1 MTSQWASVILSA
13 IGILLTIITVYMGIR
28 KSAKENAAAQA
39 KIESEQAAHNARM
52 EERIDELTREVR
64 KHNNFAERMPVLE
77 EQIKVANH
85 RIADLEEKMK

>member
-13 IGILLTIITVYMGIR
+13 IGIILTIITVYSGIR
-28 KSAKENAAAQA
+28 KSSKENAASQA

-85 RIADLEEKMK
+85 RIADLEAKTK

>member
-1 MTSQWASVILSA
+1 MTSSWASVILSA
-13 IGILLTIITVYMGIR
+13 IGIILTIITVYMGIR
-28 KSAKENAAAQA
+28 KGAKESAAAQA

-85 RIADLEEKMK
+85 RIADLEEKTK